1 MTTTNNPTKYIWPGL
16 ASYQEEDRHLFYG
29 RSGEIFDLTRK
40 ILNSRLTIL
49 FGPSGAGKTSLLQ
62 AGVFPKLREQNFLPV
77 TIRLNFPVPGE
88 PITAAVVQFESALTR
103 ECNAQAITI
112 EYSDNQWF
120 QKRKENISLWE
131 WLRSFTLMNSSGS
144 VCQPIFIFDQFEEV
158 FTLGKNA
165 LGLEAFLQQIGDAV
179 ENFLPEEIHQVINEE
194 NSELPFDPSA
204 QNYKMVISLRED
216 YLAQL
221 QGLRQVLPG
230 VTVRQNHFAL
240 VKLNG
245 SQAMEAITGPA
256 PEGIISDRVATE
268 IILFVANASESL
280 DTDSIRADYSMD
292 QIEVEP
298 AILSLICQQ
307 LDLKRQAQG
316 QQVITVDFV
325 KQSKGQILE
334 EFYGSAMQAVK
345 PETRTFIEDHLLD
358 AEGFR
363 TSEPESNLSQHQVAQ
378 EDILH
383 LIDLRILH
391 RVEFYHRSHLELSH
405 DVLAPVVKASRD
417 NRVQREEV
425 IRRNAE
431 IKLLKMQRRRSA
443 ILTAVFAC
451 ITGCALIA
459 GYFSIQKQ
467 REATTEKRKA
477 VALYLVSSSQVMT
490 QKNTDQ
496 AICLARLACQIDSSP
511 LSAGNVQKIVYD
523 NGSPLSNVI
532 LKGHR
537 EMVYSAVFS
546 PDGKMILSASRDS
559 TAKLWDTEGNVIADL
574 KGHYGD
580 VYSAVFSKDGERI
593 LTTSADSTAR
603 LWDKNGN
610 LITVLKG
617 HKGVVFLG
625 IFSPDGKFILT
636 GSTDET
642 VILWDSGGSQV
653 AQLPN
658 YSGKNFEIL
667 MGLYQQSIDF
677 SPDSRLVVTTS
688 INNLAK
694 VWDIKGNLVTELK
707 GHRMMVLAVKFSP
720 DGKQIITSSDDGI
733 VKLWNLHG
741 DVLADFIGSGRRVY
755 NSTFSPDGK
764 QILTTTE
771 DRISRLWNTQG
782 ILKATYKGH
791 KNAVYLS
798 VFSPNGKQ
806 ILTCG
811 DDNTAKLWDLQG
823 NLIADLKGHQRDV
836 ITAYFSPDGKNILTA
851 SYDRTIK
858 IWNLDGGLVTDLKGH
873 RGSVANGLI
882 SKDSKRILTS
892 SYDSS
897 MIVWDLSGKILEN
910 KKRSDLKTITGYT
923 SPEWKQVL
931 DVFEP
936 EMAEIYGASR
946 NNLLIPLKSKKEQ
959 VITTSFDAQFDRI
972 VAYYDDSSA
981 TYCDFKE
988 NKTCLL
994 KGHMQ
999 RVRLAAFSPDRTK
1012 ILTAYPDHTCKLW
1025 DSDGNFIADFIGHK
1039 SWIVSACFSP
1049 DGKMI
1054 LTSSYDYT
1062 AKLWD
1067 LKGNLITNFTG
1078 HVYYVPLAV
1087 FSPDG
1092 NQVLTACVDN
1102 TARLWDLKGNTL
1114 SEFVGHQGGLYQA
1127 IFAPDGKFVATASMD
1142 NTAKVWDL
1150 AGRLIADLKGH
1161 RDVINSV
1168 AFFPDGQK
1176 LVTFSADGTAKI
1188 WPGQKEILH
1197 LLAKNPHREKLNIQ
1211 ALAEIP
1217 IELSREDFEAASR
1230 DNIVEG
1236 TYREYKDLVDLK
1248 KK

>member
-1 MTTTNNPTKYIWPGL
+1 MTKTNNPTKYIWPGL

-88 PITAAVVQFESALTR
+88 QITAAVVQFESALSR
-103 ECNAQAITI
+103 ECHAQAIAI

-120 QKRKENISLWE
+120 QKRKGNISLWE

-179 ENFLPEEIHQVINEE
+179 ENFLPEEIQHLINEE

-268 IILFVANASESL
+268 IIHFVANASESL
-280 DTDSIRADYSMD
+280 DTDSNRTDYSMD

-363 TSEPESNLSQHQVAQ
+363 TSEPESNLSQHQVTQ

-425 IRRNAE
+425 VRRNAE

-443 ILTAVFAC
+443 VLTAVFAC
-451 ITGCALIA
+451 ITGCALLA

-477 VALYLVSSSQVMT
+477 VALYLVSNSQVMT

-523 NGSPLSNVI
+523 NGSPLSSAI

-537 EMVYSAVFS
+537 DMVYSAVFS

-574 KGHYGD
+574 KGHHGEI
-580 VYSAVFSKDGERI
+580 YSAVFSKDGERI

-625 IFSPDGKFILT
+625 IFSPDNKFFLT

-642 VILWDSGGSQV
+642 VILWDSGGNHV
-653 AQLPN
+653 AQLPD
-658 YSGKNFEIL
+658 YIGKNFEIL
-667 MGLYQQSIDF
+667 MGLFEQSIAF
-677 SPDSRLVVTTS
+677 SLDSKLIAESCVNDMVK
-688 INNLAK
+688 I
-694 VWDIKGNLVTELK
+694 WDLKGHLVTELK
-707 GHRMMVLAVKFSP
+707 GHQKVIYSVRFSP
-720 DGKQIITSSDDGI
+720 DGKQIITSSKDGTA
-733 VKLWNLHG
+733 KLWNLKG
-741 DVLADFIGSGRRVY
+741 KLLADLVSGQIQVF

-764 QILTTTE
+764 QILTTS
-771 DRISRLWNTQG
+771 DKNCRLWNMQG
-782 ILKATYKGH
+782 ILKATFKGH
-791 KNAVYLS
+791 KNSIYLS
-798 VFSPNGKQ
+798 VFAPDGKQ

-811 DDNTAKLWDLQG
+811 DDNTAKIWDLQG
-823 NLIADLKGHQRDV
+823 NLVADLKGHQRDV
-836 ITAYFSPDGKNILTA
+836 VTAYFSPDGKKILTA
-851 SYDRTIK
+851 SYDKTIK
-858 IWNLDGGLVTDLKGH
+858 IWDLDGGLVTDLKGH
-873 RGSVANGLI
+873 RGSVAGGLI
-882 SKDSKRILTS
+882 SKDSKRILTYS
-892 SYDSS
+892 NDTS
-897 MIVWDLSGKILEN
+897 MVVWDLSGKILEN
-910 KKRSDLKTITGYT
+910 KKRSDLKAITVYT

-936 EMAEIYGASR
+936 EMAEIFGTSR
-946 NNLLIPLKSKKEQ
+946 DNLLTPLKSIKEQ
-959 VITTSFDAQFDRI
+959 VITTSFDAKFDRI
-972 VAYYDDSSA
+972 VTYYDDSSA
-981 TYCDFKE
+981 RYWDFKE

-994 KGHMQ
+994 KDHMQ

-1025 DSDGNFIADFIGHK
+1025 DSEGNFIADFIGHK

-1049 DGKMI
+1049 DGKTI

-1092 NQVLTACVDN
+1092 NQVLTACFDN
-1102 TARLWDLKGNTL
+1102 TARLWDLKGNTI
-1114 SEFVGHQGGLYQA
+1114 SEFVGHQGGQYQA
-1127 IFAPDGKFVATASMD
+1127 IFSPNGKLIATASMD

-1150 AGRLIADLKGH
+1150 SGRLIADLKGH
-1161 RDVINSV
+1161 RNEVNSV

-1188 WPGQKEILH
+1188 WPGQNEILH